1 MRTCTIIKRVL
12 RGIRFSI
19 ALKEES
25 YAFLVWSVRVE
36 SRHNHDLPWQIP
48 HEAGRAEDW
57 LTQPVEAF
65 NCKLKCCFWSP
76 TCICNTHTH
85 TIVWNTSCS
94 SLQDDQHHATWA
106 CFMWWDIGSNKNI
119 PIPVNYLITDVSI
132 FSFWKTPQL
141 HAANRALQDVFLL
154 YTISLNVSL
163 AVGFVTTPVSSKA
176 ADAARQRHQM
186 PYN

>member
-19 ALKEES
+19 ALKEKS

-76 TCICNTHTH
+76 TCICNTHTQLFETPH
-85 TIVWNTSCS
+85 VLHSKMTNIMQRERVSCGGILEATRTSPS
-94 SLQDDQHHATWA
+94 QWTTKLLTFQFFPFEKRRNPMQ
-106 CFMWWDIGSNKNI
+106 
-119 PIPVNYLITDVSI
+119 
-132 FSFWKTPQL
+132 
-141 HAANRALQDVFLL
+141 ANRALQDVFLL

-186 PYN
+186 LYN